1 MAFAR
6 HLCLALLSLSSTGL
20 SAQIQLGE
28 HVFRERCMVCHGLNA
43 DGKSELAKLMKPP
56 PANLRAS
63 MLSPDQKAVI
73 VRKGGEAVGRSP
85 NMPTWEQ
92 ELTETELTAV
102 LAYLGSLRAVDH
114 TSGNTSGN
122 TPGHTASGQK
132 QP

>member
-6 HLCLALLSLSSTGL
+6 HLCLALLGLSSAGL

-28 HVFRERCMVCHGLNA
+28 HVFRERCVVCHGVNA

-63 MLSPDQKAVI
+63 SLSHDQRSTI

-85 NMPTWEQ
+85 NMPNWEQ
-92 ELTETELTAV
+92 ELSETELAAV
-102 LAYLGSLRAVDH
+102 LAYLGSFQAA
-114 TSGNTSGN
+114 
-122 TPGHTASGQK
+122 GHATERTGSGQK
-132 QP
+132 HP

>member
-6 HLCLALLSLSSTGL
+6 HLCLALLSLSSTGI

-63 MLSPDQKAVI
+63 LLSPDQKSTI
-73 VRKGGEAVGRSP
+73 VRKGGEALGRSP

-92 ELTETELTAV
+92 ELSETELSAV
-102 LAYLGSLRAVDH
+102 LAYLGSIRAAD
-114 TSGNTSGN
+114 
-122 TPGHTASGQK
+122 PAADHTASGQK
-132 QP
+132 HP